1 MSHQVQIDYQA
12 IAVQCNSVCDVAA
25 KQLKELDEMIAKLES
40 TSTQL
45 LNEETERLKKQIQKE
60 RDDLIGKIE
69 NVRERA
75 NEKALKG
82 TCSVDSDSIEY
93 RQREEAI
100 NAAREL
106 QNTVNV
112 LASEKIIAFDE
123 TLRTLLGDK
132 LQDDYRKLLERSNGV
147 VTISEQIQSLL
158 DSIPDVALRQFVYLA
173 YIKDNSLSGEAL
185 ISAGKELMG
194 KTYESRV
201 EEERAKIRA
210 ELESARVEK
219 TVIEKVVDGGKSISE
234 MRESATTEIVGEKV
248 RQKSLKII
256 MDAIKQRGFIV
267 DKKNIKI
274 NRESNEVVMVAL
286 KASGEKAEFR
296 VFLDGRFIY
305 DFRGYEGQ
313 ACQKD
318 IEPFMKDLEE
328 VYGIHVTKSQEIW
341 SNPDKISTMKYQTF
355 NTNKN
360 RR

>member
-12 IAVQCNSVCDVAA
+12 IAIQCNSICEVAE
-25 KQLKELDEMIAKLES
+25 KQLKELDEMIATLEE

-45 LNEETERLKKQIQKE
+45 LNDETNRLKKQIEKE
-60 RDDLIGKIE
+60 RDALLGKIKK
-69 NVRERA
+69 VRENA
-75 NEKALKG
+75 NEKALKRI
-82 TCSVDSDSIEY
+82 CSVDSDSEEY
-93 RQREEAI
+93 RKRNEAI
-100 NAAREL
+100 NAARDL
-106 QNTVNV
+106 QYTVNI
-112 LASEKIIAFDE
+112 LASQQLIAFEE

-147 VTISEQIQSLL
+147 VTISGQIQSLL
-158 DSIPDVALRQFVYLA
+158 DSISDVALRQFVYLA

-194 KTYESRV
+194 KTYKARV

>member
-1 MSHQVQIDYQA
+1 MSQQVIIDYQQIA
-12 IAVQCNSVCDVAA
+12 IQCNSICDIAETR
-25 KQLKELDEMIAKLES
+25 LRELDEMIERLEE
-40 TSTQL
+40 TSTKL
-45 LNEETERLKKQIQKE
+45 LNDETERLKMQIGQE
-60 RDDLIGKIE
+60 RDELIKKIK
-69 NVRERA
+69 NVRDKA
-75 NEKALKG
+75 NSDAVRGVIKTNNHDILYQKRDEAL
-82 TCSVDSDSIEY
+82 
-93 RQREEAI
+93 Q
-100 NAAREL
+100 AARDL

-112 LASEKIIAFDE
+112 LASERIIAFDE

-132 LQDDYRKLLERSNGV
+132 LKEDHRKLLERSNGII
-147 VTISEQIQSLL
+147 TISEQIQSLL

-173 YIKDNSLSGEAL
+173 YIKDNSLSGESL
-185 ISAGKELMG
+185 INAGKELMG
-194 KTYESRV
+194 KTYESRI

-210 ELESARVEK
+210 ELETARVEK
-219 TVIEKVVDGGKSISE
+219 TVIEKVVDGSKTISS
-234 MRESATTEIVGEKV
+234 MRENATTEIVGEKI

-256 MDAIKQRGFIV
+256 MEAVKQRGFIV

-274 NRESNEVVMVAL
+274 NRENNEVIMVAL

-296 VFLDGRFIY
+296 VFLDGKFIY

>member
-1 MSHQVQIDYQA
+1 MSQQVIIDYQQIA
-12 IAVQCNSVCDVAA
+12 IQCNSICDIAEA
-25 KQLKELDEMIAKLES
+25 RLKELDEMIAKLES

-45 LNEETERLKKQIQKE
+45 LNDETERLKKQIEKE
-60 RDDLIGKIE
+60 RGELLKKIK
-69 NVRERA
+69 NVRD
-75 NEKALKG
+75 KADNDAIKG
-82 TCSVDSDSIEY
+82 VIRTNNHDVLYQKRD
-93 RQREEAI
+93 EAI

-132 LQDDYRKLLERSNGV
+132 LQDNQRKLLERSNGV
-147 VTISEQIQSLL
+147 IMVDAQTQKLL
-158 DSIPDVALRQFVYLA
+158 DGIQDVALRQFVYIA
-173 YIKDNSLSGEAL
+173 YLKDNTLSGDAL
-185 ISAGKELMG
+185 LKAGQALMG
-194 KTYESRV
+194 QTYESRMQK
-201 EEERAKIRA
+201 EQAKIRA
-210 ELESARVEK
+210 EMEAARVDK
-219 TVIEKVVDGGKSISE
+219 ATIDKVVTEGKTIAE
-234 MRESATTEIVGEKV
+234 IRENATTEIVGEKV

-274 NRESNEVVMVAL
+274 NRESNEVIMVAL

-328 VYGIHVTKSQEIW
+328 IYGIHVTKSQEVW

-360 RR
+360 RG

>member
-12 IAVQCNSVCDVAA
+12 IAIQCNCVCEVAE

-45 LNEETERLKKQIQKE
+45 LNDETEHLKKQIQNE
-60 RDDLIGKIE
+60 RDELLKKIE

-82 TCSVDSDSIEY
+82 KCSVDSDSIEY
-93 RQREEAI
+93 RQRDEAI

-106 QNTVNV
+106 QNTINV
-112 LASEKIIAFDE
+112 LASEKIIAFEE
-123 TLRTLLGDK
+123 TLRALLGDK
-132 LQDDYRKLLERSNGV
+132 LQDNQRKLLERSNGV
-147 VTISEQIQSLL
+147 IMIDEQTQKLL
-158 DSIPDVALRQFVYLA
+158 DSIQDVALRQFVYIA
-173 YIKDNSLSGEAL
+173 YLKDNTLSGDAL
-185 ISAGKELMG
+185 LKAGQALMG
-194 KTYESRV
+194 QTYESRMQ
-201 EEERAKIRA
+201 EEQVKIRA
-210 ELESARVEK
+210 EMEAARVDK
-219 TVIEKVVDGGKSISE
+219 ATIDKVVTEGKTIAE
-234 MRESATTEIVGEKV
+234 IRENATTEIVGEKV

-256 MDAIKQRGFIV
+256 MDAVQKRGFIV

-274 NRESNEVVMVAL
+274 NREKNEVILVAL
-286 KASGEKAEFR
+286 KASGEKAEFK
-296 VFLDGRFIY
+296 VYLDGRFIY

-341 SNPDKISTMKYQTF
+341 KNPDKVSTMKYQTF

-360 RR
+360 KG

>member
-1 MSHQVQIDYQA
+1 MSHQVIIDYQQIA
-12 IAVQCNSVCDVAA
+12 IQCNSICDIAEA
-25 KQLKELDEMIAKLES
+25 RLKELDEMIAKLES

-45 LNEETERLKKQIQKE
+45 LNDETERLKKQIEKE

-75 NEKALKG
+75 NEKALRG

-132 LQDDYRKLLERSNGV
+132 LQDDYRKLIERSSGV
-147 VTISEQIQSLL
+147 VSISGQIQSLL
-158 DSIPDVALRQFVYLA
+158 DSISDVALRQFVYLA

-185 ISAGKELMG
+185 ISVGKELMG

-219 TVIEKVVDGGKSISE
+219 TVIEKVVDDGKSISE

>member
-1 MSHQVQIDYQA
+1 MSQQVIIDYQQIA
-12 IAVQCNSVCDVAA
+12 IQCNSICDIAEA
-25 KQLKELDEMIAKLES
+25 RLKELDEMIAKLES

-45 LNEETERLKKQIQKE
+45 LNDETERLKKQIEKE
-60 RDDLIGKIE
+60 RDELLKKIK
-69 NVRERA
+69 NVRD
-75 NEKALKG
+75 KA
-82 TCSVDSDSIEY
+82 DSDAIKGVIRTNNHDVLY
-93 RQREEAI
+93 QKRDEAI
-100 NAAREL
+100 NAARDL

-112 LASEKIIAFDE
+112 LASTKLIAFDE

-147 VTISEQIQSLL
+147 VTISGQIQSLL
-158 DSIPDVALRQFVYLA
+158 DSISDVALRQFVYLA
-173 YIKDNSLSGEAL
+173 YIKDNSLSGETL

-194 KTYESRV
+194 KTYEARI
-201 EEERAKIRA
+201 EEERVKIRA

-219 TVIEKVVDGGKSISE
+219 TVIEKVVDDGKTISE